1 MTCRTFLLII
11 SYFIGHSI
19 GIACPNV
26 RLAEVCMCIEA
37 TGEPYRY
44 RLFCNGAVDGMTV
57 ANATA
62 LAREDNIAENVTE
75 LYVSYT

>member
-1 MTCRTFLLII
+1 
-11 SYFIGHSI
+11 
-19 GIACPNV
+19 
-26 RLAEVCMCIEA
+26 MCIEA